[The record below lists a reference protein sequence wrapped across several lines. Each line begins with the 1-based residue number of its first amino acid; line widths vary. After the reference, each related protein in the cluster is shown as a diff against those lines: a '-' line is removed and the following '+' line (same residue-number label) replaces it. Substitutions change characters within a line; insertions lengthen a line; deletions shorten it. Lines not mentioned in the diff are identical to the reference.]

1 MKMILTHKNTHLISF
16 ISLTLLLILYIM
28 TLNGFFGPHPIGTT
42 STSTRPLIVPK
53 GFAFSIWALIY
64 TGLITFPIYQFIK
77 KKEAPQWRPLRVWY
91 SINVILNGLWLV
103 CASYDWLWITVI
115 IILMMLFSLIKID
128 HQIRTM
134 KNEGI
139 KINYWMESFVFSIYF
154 GWVTLASVLNI
165 AAALKFYEWNTWGI
179 SELYW
184 SLLIL
189 SVTGIIIIR
198 LFRWY
203 RDQAFIAVGVWAFW
217 TLTLRHWESLPILA
231 YFSLGIMIS
240 FILLIVIQIVRP
252 TEIVPD

>member
-1 MKMILTHKNTHLISF
+1 MILTHKNTHLISF

-77 KKEAPQWRPLRVWY
+77 KKEHPKWCSLRVWY
-91 SINVILNGLWLV
+91 SLNVVLNGLWLV

-134 KNEGI
+134 KNEGVE
-139 KINYWMESFVFSIYF
+139 INYWIESFVFSIYF
-154 GWVTLASVLNI
+154 GWVTLATVLNI
-165 AAALKFYEWNTWGI
+165 AAALKFYDWDAWGI
-179 SELYW
+179 PELYW
-184 SLLIL
+184 SLIIL
-189 SVTGIIIIR
+189 SITVVIIIK
-198 LFRWY
+198 LFRSY
-203 RDQAFIAVGVWAFW
+203 HDQAFMTVGIWAFFA
-217 TLTLRHWESLPILA
+217 LALRHWESLPILA
-231 YFSLGIMIS
+231 YFSLGIIMLFI
-240 FILLIVIQIVRP
+240 ILLIFNQIVRSKE
-252 TEIVPD
+252 T

>member
-1 MKMILTHKNTHLISF
+1 
-16 ISLTLLLILYIM
+16 
-28 TLNGFFGPHPIGTT
+28 
-42 STSTRPLIVPK
+42 
-53 GFAFSIWALIY
+53 
-64 TGLITFPIYQFIK
+64 
-77 KKEAPQWRPLRVWY
+77 
-91 SINVILNGLWLV
+91 
-103 CASYDWLWITVI
+103 
-115 IILMMLFSLIKID
+115 MMLFSLIKID

-154 GWVTLASVLNI
+154 GWVTLATVLNI

-198 LFRWY
+198 LFRCY
-203 RDQAFIAVGVWAFW
+203 CDQAFIAVGVWAFSA
-217 TLTLRHWESLPILA
+217 LTLRHWESLPILA
-231 YFSLGIMIS
+231 YFSLGIVIS
-240 FILLIVIQIVRP
+240 FILLIIIQIVRP

>member
-1 MKMILTHKNTHLISF
+1 
-16 ISLTLLLILYIM
+16 
-28 TLNGFFGPHPIGTT
+28 
-42 STSTRPLIVPK
+42 
-53 GFAFSIWALIY
+53 
-64 TGLITFPIYQFIK
+64 
-77 KKEAPQWRPLRVWY
+77 
-91 SINVILNGLWLV
+91 VILNGLWLV

-139 KINYWMESFVFSIYF
+139 KINYWMESFIFSIYF
-154 GWVTLASVLNI
+154 GWVTLATVLNI

-217 TLTLRHWESLPILA
+217 ALTLRHWESLPILA
-231 YFSLGIMIS
+231 YFSLGIIIS
-240 FILLIVIQIVRP
+240 FILLMIIQMVRP
-252 TEIVPD
+252 TKIVHD